1 MNYDK
6 NLANKTNKATIAGQ
20 AIDATQLGRSDS
32 EWRNGYGMPSDGKDT
47 NSKNQ
52 PTRKLTKDAKS
63 LIIYF
68 QDQVVL
74 NFWQVRLLKRLKQT
88 S

>member
-1 MNYDK
+1 MNYEK
-6 NLANKTNKATIAGQ
+6 NLANKRNKATIAGQ

-32 EWRNGYGMPSDGKDT
+32 EWRNGYGMPSDSKDT

-68 QDQVVL
+68 S
-74 NFWQVRLLKRLKQT
+74 RSGSTELLASKIAQET
-88 S
+88 